1 MRNPLVCRK
10 FRRLATE
17 ARDREL
23 TPSEKAF
30 LGHHAA
36 ACKDCEEFERQ
47 TSASLSALTGL
58 AFVPKPS
65 AGRFARTVLRQ
76 YRLRS
81 ARESLSY
88 WSPAILA
95 AAVAATL
102 VLAALQI
109 ATANRAAD
117 SFRPGFS
124 QARRI
129 TNEPVLPDLTPAI
142 PPAHPR

>member
-10 FRRLATE
+10 FRRLANE
-17 ARDREL
+17 ARDRDL

-30 LGHHAA
+30 LRHHEAVCK
-36 ACKDCEEFERQ
+36 ACGEFERQ
-47 TSASLSALTGL
+47 TRASLSALAGL
-58 AFVPKPS
+58 ALAPEPS
-65 AGRFARTVLRQ
+65 ASRFARTVLRRH
-76 YRLRS
+76 RLQS

-109 ATANRAAD
+109 ATANRATE

-129 TNEPVLPDLTPAI
+129 TNEPVLPDLTPAAS
-142 PPAHPR
+142 PTHPQ

>member
-17 ARDREL
+17 ARDRAL
-23 TPSEKAF
+23 TPSEQAF
-30 LGHHAA
+30 LHHHAA
-36 ACKDCEEFERQ
+36 ACTDCQEYERQ
-47 TSASLSALTGL
+47 TRASLSSLAGLT
-58 AFVPKPS
+58 FDPKPE
-65 AGRFARTVLRQ
+65 ANRFARTVLRR
-76 YRLRS
+76 YRLQT

-88 WSPAILA
+88 WSPALLA

-109 ATANRAAD
+109 ATASRSSE
-117 SFRPGFS
+117 SFRPGSS

-129 TNEPVLPDLTPAI
+129 TNEPVLPDLTPAT
-142 PPAHPR
+142 PPATAR